1 MEMVT
6 GLLTR
11 VFNPSASRNA
21 AARDAGN
28 RRASVDA
35 AVAWWLRSLAGRDGV
50 AEDALEPFA
59 RALRADLMAR
69 LDTTYRVYLE
79 VVHQPKG
86 VLRDAAL
93 ATGLDL
99 DAFPAA
105 TTMAVTDVKVEVS
118 KAAAEPYQVLHA
130 A

>member
-1 MEMVT
+1 MDMVT

-11 VFNPSASRNA
+11 VFNPNAGRHA

-35 AVAWWLRSLAGRDGV
+35 AVEWWLRSLTGRDGV
-50 AEDALEPFA
+50 AQDALEPFA
-59 RALRADLMAR
+59 RALRADLMTR

-93 ATGLDL
+93 ATGLNL
-99 DAFPAA
+99 DAFPPA
-105 TTMAVTDVKVEVS
+105 TTMSITDVKVEVS
-118 KAAAEPYQVLHA
+118 KAAAEPYQLLHA
-130 A
+130 T